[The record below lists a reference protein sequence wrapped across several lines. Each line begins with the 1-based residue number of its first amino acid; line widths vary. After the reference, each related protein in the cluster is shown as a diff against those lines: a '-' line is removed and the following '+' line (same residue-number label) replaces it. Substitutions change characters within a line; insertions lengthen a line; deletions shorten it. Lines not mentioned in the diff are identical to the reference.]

1 MTTKKKGLLRM
12 KEINDAMPTPF
23 VTEDSARTSST
34 EMRITES
41 HYEEMFENL
50 LEGVGIVDGEG
61 NILFANEKLARILG
75 CEVAEILKENISAV
89 VIPSQKSQLE
99 RLRRTCHRGTRR
111 LTEMELLRRDASP
124 VRTLISII
132 PLCGDP
138 DKKDAVMILVLDIT
152 KRKRIEEDLA
162 QAEKKYRNIFENS
175 VDGLFQSNSRD
186 ELISANPAMA
196 HIFGYSSTSEFITAV
211 NSRKQTLYAD
221 SKYDRKLKSLL
232 RRQDSVYN
240 FEFRAVQRLGKQI
253 WINENIHSVRDE
265 RGNLLYYEG
274 TLQDITEK
282 KHLENEL
289 FQSKKME
296 AIGRIAGGIAHDFNN
311 ILTAIMGNAAMGE
324 RCLDPRSS
332 AAKRIQA
339 IKDAADQAGQL
350 TRQLLSISRKQKVHP
365 VLMNL
370 NSSVI
375 SVGKILERILGEDID
390 LNVALNE
397 NLKSIYADP
406 SQIEQ
411 VILNLSVNARDAMN
425 QGGRLSISTENI
437 NLNQEFCRNHPDAV
451 PGEYVRLSVSDT
463 GTGIPKESLGYIFE
477 PFYTTKKTGTGFGL
491 SIVYSVIKRY
501 AGHIE
506 IDTAVRNGTKFSI
519 YLPAVSGIPK
529 IPRTC
534 SVTEGM
540 TIPTGKTILIVEDE
554 ETIREVLSEILQE
567 MGCKTFS
574 APTAEEALERFH
586 HFGEPIDL
594 LITDVILPGKRGP
607 EMAEELK
614 IFQPDMNILYMSG
627 YPLEKFHSTEIDVA
641 PVSFIAKPF
650 TPAMILDK
658 LRQIFSQKEFKM
670 PVS

>member
-34 EMRITES
+34 EMRSQRVIMKNCS
-41 HYEEMFENL
+41 KICWK
-50 LEGVGIVDGEG
+50 GSAIVDGEG

-99 RLRRTCHRGTRR
+99 RLRRYLSPWDTTVDGNGTPAAGCQPRPHAHLHYPFMWR
-111 LTEMELLRRDASP
+111 PE
-124 VRTLISII
+124 
-132 PLCGDP
+132 
-138 DKKDAVMILVLDIT
+138 KKDAVMILVLDIT

-253 WINENIHSVRDE
+253 WINENIHSVREE

-425 QGGRLSISTENI
+425 QGGRLSISTENV

-463 GTGIPKESLGYIFE
+463 GTGIPKESL
-477 PFYTTKKTGTGFGL
+477 
-491 SIVYSVIKRY
+491 
-501 AGHIE
+501 
-506 IDTAVRNGTKFSI
+506 
-519 YLPAVSGIPK
+519 
-529 IPRTC
+529 
-534 SVTEGM
+534 
-540 TIPTGKTILIVEDE
+540 
-554 ETIREVLSEILQE
+554 
-567 MGCKTFS
+567 
-574 APTAEEALERFH
+574 
-586 HFGEPIDL
+586 
-594 LITDVILPGKRGP
+594 
-607 EMAEELK
+607 
-614 IFQPDMNILYMSG
+614 
-627 YPLEKFHSTEIDVA
+627 
-641 PVSFIAKPF
+641 
-650 TPAMILDK
+650 
-658 LRQIFSQKEFKM
+658 
-670 PVS
+670 